1 MTYTLLNIVF
11 LAVVAL
17 VGVAAVLARRSPNWR
32 AVGLASILM
41 LALTAI
47 FDNVIIGTGLVA
59 YDDSLIS
66 GIRIGVAPIEDFA
79 YTVAALVLLPAVW
92 ELLPKRHARAGGAT
106 ASPATDARAAA
117 VDGSGSGQ
125 NKDS

>member
-17 VGVAAVLARRSPNWR
+17 VAIAAVVARRAPRWR
-32 AVGLASILM
+32 AVGLAAVLL

-59 YDDSLIS
+59 YDDELIS
-66 GIRIGVAPIEDFA
+66 GVRIGVAPIEDFA
-79 YTVAALVLLPAVW
+79 YTVAALVMLPSLWHLLRRPTTT
-92 ELLPKRHARAGGAT
+92 ES
-106 ASPATDARAAA
+106 SPA
-117 VDGSGSGQ
+117 
-125 NKDS
+125 

>member
-11 LAVVAL
+11 LGIVAVVAI
-17 VGVAAVLARRSPNWR
+17 AAVVVRRSPRWR
-32 AVGLASILM
+32 AVGLAAVLM
-41 LALTAI
+41 LTLTAI

-66 GIRIGVAPIEDFA
+66 GVFIGIAPIEDFA

-92 ELLPKRHARAGGAT
+92 ELLRRQPSHH
-106 ASPATDARAAA
+106 
-117 VDGSGSGQ
+117 DGES
-125 NKDS
+125 

>member
-11 LAVVAL
+11 LGVVVL
-17 VGVAAVLARRSPNWR
+17 VAVAAVVARRSPRWR
-32 AVGLASILM
+32 AIGLAAVL
-41 LALTAI
+41 LLTMTAV

-66 GIRIGVAPIEDFA
+66 GLRIGLAPIEDFA

-92 ELLPKRHARAGGAT
+92 ELLARRRPRQDER
-106 ASPATDARAAA
+106 S
-117 VDGSGSGQ
+117 
-125 NKDS
+125 

>member
-1 MTYTLLNIVF
+1 MTYTLLNAVF

-17 VGVAAVLARRSPNWR
+17 VAIAAVVARRSPRWR
-32 AVGLASILM
+32 AVGLA
-41 LALTAI
+41 ALLLLTMTAI

-66 GIRIGVAPIEDFA
+66 GVRIGLAPIEDFA

-92 ELLPKRHARAGGAT
+92 ELLARRRPRQDEH
-106 ASPATDARAAA
+106 S
-117 VDGSGSGQ
+117 
-125 NKDS
+125 

>member
-1 MTYTLLNIVF
+1 MTYTLLNIVV

-17 VGVAAVLARRSPNWR
+17 VAIAAVVARRSPRWR
-32 AVGLASILM
+32 AVGLA
-41 LALTAI
+41 ALLLLTMTAI

-66 GIRIGVAPIEDFA
+66 GVRIGLAPIEDFA

-92 ELLPKRHARAGGAT
+92 ELLARRRPRQDDH
-106 ASPATDARAAA
+106 S
-117 VDGSGSGQ
+117 
-125 NKDS
+125 

>member
-1 MTYTLLNIVF
+1 MTYTLLNVVF
-11 LAVVAL
+11 LGVVAL
-17 VGVAAVLARRSPNWR
+17 VAIAAIVARRAPRWR
-32 AVGLASILM
+32 AVGLAAVLL

-59 YDDSLIS
+59 YDDALIS

-92 ELLPKRHARAGGAT
+92 ELLPRR
-106 ASPATDARAAA
+106 SP
-117 VDGSGSGQ
+117 GQ
-125 NKDS
+125 DEHS

>member
-17 VGVAAVLARRSPNWR
+17 VAIAAVVARRSPRWR
-32 AVGLASILM
+32 AVGLA
-41 LALTAI
+41 ALLLLTMTAI

-66 GIRIGVAPIEDFA
+66 GVRIGLAPIEDFA

-92 ELLPKRHARAGGAT
+92 ELLARRRPRQDEH
-106 ASPATDARAAA
+106 S
-117 VDGSGSGQ
+117 
-125 NKDS
+125 

>member
-17 VGVAAVLARRSPNWR
+17 VAIAAVVVHRAPRWR
-32 AVGLASILM
+32 AVGLAAVLL

-66 GIRIGVAPIEDFA
+66 GLRIGLAPIEDFA
-79 YTVAALVLLPAVW
+79 YTVAAFVLLPAVW
-92 ELLPKRHARAGGAT
+92 ELLRRSPSRH
-106 ASPATDARAAA
+106 
-117 VDGSGSGQ
+117 DGEP
-125 NKDS
+125 

>member
-11 LAVVAL
+11 LGVVAL
-17 VGVAAVLARRSPNWR
+17 VGVAAIVVRRSPRWR
-32 AVGLASILM
+32 AVGLAAVLM

-66 GIRIGVAPIEDFA
+66 GVRIGIAPIRIE
-79 YTVAALVLLPAVW
+79 
-92 ELLPKRHARAGGAT
+92 
-106 ASPATDARAAA
+106 
-117 VDGSGSGQ
+117 Q
-125 NKDS
+125 

>member
-1 MTYTLLNIVF
+1 MTYTLLNVVF

-17 VGVAAVLARRSPNWR
+17 VAIAATVVRRAPRWR
-32 AVGLASILM
+32 AVGLAAVLL

-66 GIRIGVAPIEDFA
+66 GVRIGLAPIEDFA

-92 ELLPKRHARAGGAT
+92 ELLRREPSRH
-106 ASPATDARAAA
+106 
-117 VDGSGSGQ
+117 DGES
-125 NKDS
+125 

>member
-1 MTYTLLNIVF
+1 MTYTLLNAVF

-17 VGVAAVLARRSPNWR
+17 VAIAAVVVRRSPRWR
-32 AVGLASILM
+32 AVGLA
-41 LALTAI
+41 ALLLLTMTAI

-66 GIRIGVAPIEDFA
+66 DVRIGLAPIEDFA

-92 ELLPKRHARAGGAT
+92 ELLARRRPRQDEH
-106 ASPATDARAAA
+106 S
-117 VDGSGSGQ
+117 
-125 NKDS
+125 

>member
-1 MTYTLLNIVF
+1 VTYTLLNIVF
-11 LAVVAL
+11 LAVVAV

-32 AVGLASILM
+32 AVGLASIL
-41 LALTAI
+41 LIALTAI
-47 FDNVIIGTGLVA
+47 FDNVIIGTGIVD
-59 YDDSLIS
+59 YDDALIS

-92 ELLPKRHARAGGAT
+92 HLLPTRTREAGAEAG
-106 ASPATDARAAA
+106 DAR
-117 VDGSGSGQ
+117 Q